1 MSGIAIWLRF
11 VMAVL
16 AVWRISHLLASEDGP
31 ADLMVRLRRL
41 LGRSFAGRLMDC
53 FYCLS
58 VWVAAPF
65 AFFVTRGPVE
75 LFVTWWALSGAAC
88 LLERLGSQP
97 VWMQPLPPAE
107 ELKGDDDNVLR
118 RGPKGRYP
126 TDDEHAGTGA
136 RAAGV

>member
-1 MSGIAIWLRF
+1 MTGIAPWLRF

-16 AVWRISHLLASEDGP
+16 AVWRIAHLLAAEDGP
-31 ADLMVRLRRL
+31 FDLVVRLRRF
-41 LGRSFAGRLMDC
+41 LGRTFAGRLMDC
-53 FYCLS
+53 LYCLS

-75 LFVTWWALSGAAC
+75 LLVTWWALSGAAC
-88 LLERLGSQP
+88 LLERLGQQP

-107 ELKGDDDNVLR
+107 EVKGEDEDVLR
-118 RGPKGRYP
+118 RGPEGRYP
-126 TDDEHAGTGA
+126 ADDEPAGAGA